1 MGVRMLICLRD
12 FIVDTMTKSTIVVER
27 GLFILKVKKIV
38 YLMLI
43 IVVLISGCSHQNN
56 NIEESKKTP
65 FLNEKTTDSATES
78 SSVVST
84 AVPAT
89 AIPTALPK
97 ENHNKREDAPV
108 EYAEANYFKERV
120 KDIIYYKDGKKYTI
134 APDTEQGK
142 QIILMAKQRYVNTGE
157 YVLRK
162 NKLKKK
168 VSVLQQRGKA
178 LEIKF
183 TKQCYMIYTGG
194 KSNDYK
200 KVSINFQSWFYPLEG
215 ENAKCFIPLPNRECT
230 YEKLGDAKELSE
242 YLEKCIE

>member
-1 MGVRMLICLRD
+1 MLICLRD
-12 FIVDTMTKSTIVVER
+12 FIVDTMIKSTIVVER

-89 AIPTALPK
+89 ATTALPK

-142 QIILMAKQRYVNTGE
+142 QIILMVKQRYVNTGE

-183 TKQCYMIYTGG
+183 TKQCYKIYTGG

-215 ENAKCFIPLPNRECT
+215 ENAKYFIPLPNRECT
-230 YEKLGDAKELSE
+230 YEKLGDAKELLE